1 MKRGKIVTFVCI
13 VFLLLVCF
21 VWSYFYGHLPEL
33 LPHSVSYFKFLR
45 GMSAFLK
52 IFPAVLCT
60 AFLVDFSVFF
70 GRNDE
75 NSTQRFSAQMF
86 VHFQNIV
93 VSGVIVDRARQ
104 RRFESDLMSTAVNGR
119 QIVCKSYEYLIIGIV
134 VLHCDLRRG
143 ISLHTAYI
151 DYLLC

>member
-86 VHFQNIV
+86 VHYKKIV
-93 VSGVIVDRARQ
+93 VTSLFYVFMMSMATLVFLPKVSRA
-104 RRFESDLMSTAVNGR
+104 SS
-119 QIVCKSYEYLIIGIV
+119 
-134 VLHCDLRRG
+134 LR
-143 ISLHTAYI
+143 
-151 DYLLC
+151 